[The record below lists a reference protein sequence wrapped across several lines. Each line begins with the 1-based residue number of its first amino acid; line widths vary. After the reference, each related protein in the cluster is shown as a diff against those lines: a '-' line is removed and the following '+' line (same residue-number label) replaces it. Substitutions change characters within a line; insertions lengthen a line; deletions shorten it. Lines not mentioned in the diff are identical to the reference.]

1 MEKRYARCKEKR
13 LGLVASA
20 ARGECFKKVN
30 VSSVNT
36 VTFNGFA
43 GIIVVKQ
50 VGDHPDFDEVYHL
63 PGVPSLLSY
72 GEVCQRNREKEAA
85 GDKKHRLSLNKDGE
99 IVWRC
104 HDRDFVLANN
114 GSNLHMY
121 TCDSAKNCKS
131 SKQKWGS
138 RQSAY
143 IETVAHHERLYSK
156 MEVKA
161 AQAVR
166 AYSMGGLSMA
176 NLMEAARSRRAQGLD
191 FNAHDIMRA
200 FRIYGPSRS
209 LSRDV

>member
-1 MEKRYARCKEKR
+1 MHGRLDVLGCCQRGGCGDQVHRFTPRCFKR

-121 TCDSAKNCKS
+121 TRAIAPRIASPANRN
-131 SKQKWGS
+131 G
-138 RQSAY
+138 
-143 IETVAHHERLYSK
+143 
-156 MEVKA
+156 
-161 AQAVR
+161 AV
-166 AYSMGGLSMA
+166 G
-176 NLMEAARSRRAQGLD
+176 NQ
-191 FNAHDIMRA
+191 
-200 FRIYGPSRS
+200 PT
-209 LSRDV
+209 